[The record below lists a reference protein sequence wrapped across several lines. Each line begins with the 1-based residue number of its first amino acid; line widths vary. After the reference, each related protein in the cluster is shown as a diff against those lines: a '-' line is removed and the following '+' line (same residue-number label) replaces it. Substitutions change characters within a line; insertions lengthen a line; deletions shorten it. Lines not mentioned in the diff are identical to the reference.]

1 MTEKDD
7 DKKIDINAEE
17 QSPGEQSPG
26 EQSPEEQSPEEL
38 DATEKALRD
47 YIDFIC
53 MSGKRPRIR
62 YRKNYVSVNGR
73 RFYYDDDGRTVAP
86 MDGASGI
93 FDRKSYRKVD
103 PTALENAQRTLRGFD
118 RKSARSFTCGSLT
131 AALLVAAVLI
141 GVIGLLI
148 WLLTAV
154 W

>member
-7 DKKIDINAEE
+7 DKTIDIQDEPDQSEE
-17 QSPGEQSPG
+17 SNS
-26 EQSPEEQSPEEL
+26 SEEP

-86 MDGASGI
+86 MEGASGI
-93 FDRKSYRKVD
+93 FDRGNYRNKVD

-141 GVIGLLI
+141 GGIGLLI